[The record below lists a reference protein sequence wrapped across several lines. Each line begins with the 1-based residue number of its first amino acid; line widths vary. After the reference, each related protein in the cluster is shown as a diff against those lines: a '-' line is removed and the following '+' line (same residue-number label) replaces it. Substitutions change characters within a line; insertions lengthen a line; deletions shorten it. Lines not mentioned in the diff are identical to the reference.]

1 MADNSISAA
10 YSDLKS
16 LLDVLGRST
25 SRVDLTW
32 LGVYLAEII
41 DRAAPF
47 SYSYLVG
54 TLRDDGAVPPSR
66 FLKRAVLIAL
76 AHHAED
82 VPLHIASAERYE
94 IIGPAGAD
102 LHGAYVNGTVLIC
115 AYDGCPARF
124 LKTHPRLKYCP
135 IHRTKRRSK

>member
-1 MADNSISAA
+1 MADNKQSGAF
-10 YSDLKS
+10 SDLIS
-16 LLDVLGRST
+16 LLDVLSRSR
-25 SRVDLTW
+25 SRADLTW
-32 LGVYLAEII
+32 LGKYLATIV
-41 DRAAPF
+41 DRPAPF
-47 SYSYLVG
+47 SYSYLVS

-66 FLKRAVLIAL
+66 FLKSAVLIAL
-76 AHHAED
+76 VHHAED

-102 LHGAYVNGTVLIC
+102 LHGVYVNGAVLVC
-115 AYDGCPARF
+115 AYPECPARF